1 MINVGDK
8 LFPIFDFEKPKNQNY
23 IIIEVLG
30 MPAGKNFSVI
40 KIPDDYILE
49 VGRSGAE
56 MNIPDVSVSKRQAT
70 LRYDMSINELVIQDS
85 ESKYGT
91 HIMIQRPIELK
102 KDKPVYVVNGLS
114 LIRCEIKKD
123 AIDWCPCF
131 INSSSKYQSEPVL
144 FQECLNHMPSDLVA
158 MKQE

>member
-91 HIMIQRPIELK
+91 HIMI
-102 KDKPVYVVNGLS
+102 
-114 LIRCEIKKD
+114 
-123 AIDWCPCF
+123 
-131 INSSSKYQSEPVL
+131 
-144 FQECLNHMPSDLVA
+144 
-158 MKQE
+158 